1 MDLWIKIDAFL
12 RAPCE
17 IPKPFGIFHILMLTL
32 VCLGCVLVSFLHKR
46 EHPERVR
53 RFIFIAGICVIL
65 LEVYK
70 QYVLNFSIVDGK
82 LAFAVCWGAFPFQ
95 FCYLPL
101 YLDLLFGIT
110 RKGRLHKSLAAFLGT
125 FFIVAGVAVMLY
137 PTSVFVEIAGINLQT
152 MLCHGVMI
160 VNGVYLLSS
169 EYVPLKH
176 KSILKALPV
185 FAVCVVIATVF
196 NEIAYYTGL
205 TESTTFNMF
214 YISRHYGSADLPVA
228 QLLPFEISPP
238 VIFFGYLFGFPL
250 LAYLVLLIA
259 MGIKKGVVA
268 LKRAVEDGAKENS
281 QFDAHAEK
289 KLR

>member
-12 RAPCE
+12 RTPCQT
-17 IPKPFGIFHILMLTL
+17 PKPFGSFHILMIAL
-32 VCLGCVLVSFLHKR
+32 VCLGCVLVSLLHKK
-46 EHPERVR
+46 EHPEHVR
-53 RFIFIAGICVIL
+53 RFIRIVGICVIL
-65 LEVYK
+65 FEVYK
-70 QYVLNFSIVDGK
+70 QYVLNFSIVDGR
-82 LAFAVCWGAFPFQ
+82 LVFTMCWGAFPFQ

-110 RKGRLHKSLAAFLGT
+110 RRGKLHESLSVFLGT

-137 PTSVFVEIAGINLQT
+137 PSSVFVEIAGINLQT

-176 KSILKALPV
+176 KSIVKALPV

-205 TESTTFNMF
+205 TETTSFNMF
-214 YISRHYGSADLPVA
+214 YISRHYTSADLPVA
-228 QLLPFEISPP
+228 SFLPFEISPP
-238 VIFFGYLFGFPL
+238 AIFFGYLFGFPL

-259 MGIKKGVVA
+259 MGIKNGVVA
-268 LKRAVEDGAKENS
+268 LKKA
-281 QFDAHAEK
+281 FAEEESEKRELEALARK
-289 KLR
+289 KLH